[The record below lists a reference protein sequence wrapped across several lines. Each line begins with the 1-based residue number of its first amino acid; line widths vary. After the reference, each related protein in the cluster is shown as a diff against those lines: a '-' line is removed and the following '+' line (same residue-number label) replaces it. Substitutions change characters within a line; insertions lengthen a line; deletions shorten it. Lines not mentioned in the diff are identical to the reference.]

1 MKNENPSVLLVADVQ
16 ETDLPPNLT
25 QEWESLESIDYLKSC
40 LEESGERVESVGSPS
55 DLLERLSF
63 FSTLPFSERPVLF
76 HLVEGFLS
84 RNREAWLPALAEYF
98 GFPHTGSDA
107 YAHTLSLDKHASKLF
122 SRSLGIP
129 TANWGCVEG
138 INFEESGDFIEG
150 LPDGS
155 EFPVFLKPRYEGSSL
170 GIAQSNMVTNH
181 DSLKQFLREKGNF
194 HSSWIWESYLQGEE
208 WTVAVIG
215 SPKEGYRVSQVAR
228 ICLQNSDETVY
239 GQRTKTK
246 SSMPERLI
254 FDLDVERSTL
264 IRSFSLLLCKKVRT
278 MGAVRLDWKSTA
290 DGYPRFLE
298 WNTTPGL
305 SPFYSSFPICY
316 TREFGNYSSLLS
328 DLLRMARSEF
338 QEERFAYA
346 KIKSLKGVFDRR

>member
-1 MKNENPSVLLVADVQ
+1 MKNENSSVLLVPDVDEADVPQ
-16 ETDLPPNLT
+16 NLK
-25 QEWESLESIDYLKSC
+25 QEWESLESVDYIKSC
-40 LEESGERVESVGSPS
+40 LQESGELVELVRSPS

-129 TANWGCVEG
+129 TANWGCIDG
-138 INFEESGDFIEG
+138 ANFTGGDDASCDF
-150 LPDGS
+150 PNDS
-155 EFPVFLKPRYEGSSL
+155 EFPVFIKPRYEGSSL
-170 GIAQSNMVTNH
+170 GITRSNIVSSRA
-181 DSLKQFLREKGNF
+181 SLNSFFSEKGSS
-194 HSSWIWESYLQGEE
+194 HPSWIWESYLPGEE

-215 SPKEGYRVSQVAR
+215 SPTEGYRVSQVAR
-228 ICLQNSDETVY
+228 ICLENSDETVY

-254 FDLDVERSTL
+254 FDLDVERSAL
-264 IRSFSLLLCKKVRT
+264 VRSFSLLLCKKIQT
-278 MGAVRLDWKSTA
+278 IGAVRLDWKSTD
-290 DGYPRFLE
+290 DGCPQFLE

-316 TREFGNYSSLLS
+316 AHEFGNYSSLLS

-338 QEERFAYA
+338 QGERFAYA
-346 KIKSLKGVFDRR
+346 KMKSFKGVFDRR

>member
-1 MKNENPSVLLVADVQ
+1 MKNENSSVLLVADVYDS
-16 ETDLPPNLT
+16 DLAQNLT
-25 QEWESLESIDYLKSC
+25 QEWENLESIEYIKSC
-40 LEESGERVESVGSPS
+40 LEESGELVELVGSPP
-55 DLLERLSF
+55 DLLNRLSF
-63 FSTLPFSERPVLF
+63 FTTLPFSERPVLF
-76 HLVEGFLS
+76 HLLEGFLS

-129 TANWGCVEG
+129 TANWGCIEG
-138 INFEESGDFIEG
+138 IDFYEEMNSVQGF
-150 LPDGS
+150 PDDS
-155 EFPVFLKPRYEGSSL
+155 EFPIFLKPRYEGSSL
-170 GIAQSNMVTNH
+170 GIGQSNIVSSRA
-181 DSLKQFLREKGNF
+181 SLNQFLQEKGNS
-194 HSSWIWESYLQGEE
+194 HSSWIWESYLPGEE

-228 ICLQNSDETVY
+228 ICLENSDETVY
-239 GQRTKTK
+239 GQLTKTK

-254 FDLDVERSTL
+254 FDLDPERSEL
-264 IRSFSLLLCKKVRT
+264 IRSFSLSLCRKVRT
-278 MGAVRLDWKSTA
+278 TGAVRLDWKSTLS
-290 DGYPRFLE
+290 GHPQFLE

-338 QEERFAYA
+338 QEERFGYA
-346 KIKSLKGVFDRR
+346 KMKSSKGVFDRR